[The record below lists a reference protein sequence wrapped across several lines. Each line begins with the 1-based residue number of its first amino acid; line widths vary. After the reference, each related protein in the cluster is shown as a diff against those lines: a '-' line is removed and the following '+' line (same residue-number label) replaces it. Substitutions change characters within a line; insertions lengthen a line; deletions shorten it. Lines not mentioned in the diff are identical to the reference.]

1 MRLRLGWHWGLAV
14 LVVLATGSGLLSCGK
29 KRGGGTVAPPPGS
42 GSLELQVVVPGLS
55 FPVFLT
61 AAPGDPSRLFVI
73 EKVGRIRIIKNGTL
87 LPTPYLNFTG
97 QVALDLEQGLLG
109 MAFQPDYATS
119 GRFFVYYT
127 DLSFNLHVARF
138 HVSAVNPD
146 SAVSTPDLDVITI
159 PHPGETNHNGGMIAF
174 GPDGML
180 YVAVGDGGGADDP
193 SGNGQDRTDLLGS
206 LLRLD
211 VSGSGPY
218 TVPVDNPFSSPN
230 RPEIWSYGLRNP
242 WRFSFD
248 RSNGDLYIG
257 DVGQGDVEEVDV
269 ATTAN
274 GRGRGLN
281 FGWNTMEGDRCFNPG
296 SGCVTTGLT
305 LPVVTYDH
313 GEGCSINGGY
323 VYRGSAMPW
332 LAGTYFYADY
342 CAGFV
347 RSFRFAG
354 GNATDPS
361 SWPTLTVNHPTSFGQ
376 DADGELYLCTQG
388 GTVYR
393 IVEGP

>member
-1 MRLRLGWHWGLAV
+1 MKTRLGWRWALAASV
-14 LVVLATGSGLLSCGK
+14 ILACASGLPSCAK

-42 GSLELQVVVPGLS
+42 GSLELQVVVPGLN

-61 AAPGDPSRLFVI
+61 AAPGDASRLFVI

-87 LPTPYLNFTG
+87 LPRAFLDMTG
-97 QVALDLEQGLLG
+97 QVALDQEQGLLG

-119 GRFFVYYT
+119 GRFFVFYT
-127 DLSFNLHVARF
+127 DPSFALHVARF
-138 HVSAVNPD
+138 HVSTVNPD
-146 SAVSTPDLDVITI
+146 SAVGTPDVDVITI

-193 SGNGQDRTDLLGS
+193 NGNGQDRTDLLGS

-211 VSGSGPY
+211 VSGSGGY
-218 TVPVDNPFSSPN
+218 TVPVDNPFGAPD

-248 RSNGDLYIG
+248 RANGDLYIG

-269 ATTAN
+269 ATTAG

-281 FGWNTMEGDRCFNPG
+281 FGWNTMEGDRCFNPS

-305 LPVVTYDH
+305 MPEVTYDH
-313 GEGCSINGGY
+313 GEGCSITGGY
-323 VYRGSAMPW
+323 VYRGSAIPW
-332 LAGTYFYADY
+332 LVGTYFYADY
-342 CAGFV
+342 CVGFV
-347 RSFRFAG
+347 RSFRYVSGSPTEA
-354 GNATDPS
+354 S
-361 SWPTLTVNHPTSFGQ
+361 SWPSLSVVNPTSFGQ
-376 DADGELYLCTQG
+376 DADGELYLCARG
-388 GTVYR
+388 GTIYK
-393 IVEGP
+393 IVETP